1 MEELDEAFHFTAS
14 NNSEIKC
21 EWLILVIATKYK
33 KGYAA
38 LEDFLCHV
46 GRRKFVKPLYEA
58 MIEKPDG
65 KEMALK
71 IYAKARAGYH
81 PVTTQTMDELLN
93 YQTK

>member
-1 MEELDEAFHFTAS
+1 
-14 NNSEIKC
+14 
-21 EWLILVIATKYK
+21 LVITTKYK
-33 KGYAA
+33 AGYNA

-46 GRRKFVKPLYEA
+46 GRRKFVKPLYET
-58 MIEKPDG
+58 MIQRPEG
-65 KEMALK
+65 KEMALM

>member
-1 MEELDEAFHFTAS
+1 MEELDKAFHFTAS

-21 EWLILVIATKYK
+21 EWLKLVITTQYK
-33 KGYAA
+33 AGYKA

-46 GRRKFVKPLYEA
+46 GRRKFVRPLYET
-58 MIEKPDG
+58 MIQRPEG

-93 YQTK
+93 YQNK